1 SNKKSGATGS
11 AQLSRMALN
20 DNKAGMQGLDK
31 DKINQIIMDNTVGSR
46 FYMNEQKR
54 EMQVNER
61 ITKMKEKLNSFS
73 TTQLLAAKQQADDLL
88 TEIEKQRD
96 LTRTI
101 IHIDMDAFYASVEE
115 RDRPELKT
123 KPMAVGGMDMLSTSN
138 YVARKYGVRAAM
150 PGFIAKKLC
159 PELVIV
165 PLNFDKYKQVSKQT
179 QEIFAEYD
187 ANFSGMSLDEAFLDI
202 TDHLQK
208 RIFVNPNRK
217 PISLMFFWYYLYLGT
232 LHFLEERTFH
242 YHHSLA
248 VKQPQDSDS
257 DLSRNVSETFGFSP
271 EDVANEL
278 RFRIHQKT
286 LLTASAG
293 IAPNTMLAKIGSDL
307 NKPNGQTY
315 FKPNREEILKFVKDF
330 PVRKVNGVGKVTE
343 QLLSALDIKKC
354 GDLYHRRG
362 DLVLLFSEISCS
374 FFFRISLGCSSNVL
388 ESSGERKSISTER
401 TFNAI
406 SEHKELFAKLEELC
420 QSLAVD
426 MEKENLQGK
435 TLTLKTKNVNF
446 QLHTRSKT
454 VTSPLFNF
462 ESVFAVAQKLLE
474 QEIMNANNKLTL
486 RLMGKIQ

>member
-1 SNKKSGATGS
+1 
-11 AQLSRMALN
+11 RMALN

-54 EMQVNER
+54 EM
-61 ITKMKEKLNSFS
+61 
-73 TTQLLAAKQQADDLL
+73 QADDLL

-208 RIFVNPNRK
+208 RI
-217 PISLMFFWYYLYLGT
+217 LYDE
-232 LHFLEERTFH
+232 EERTFH

-486 RLMGKIQ
+486 RLMG